1 MKYRMIVS
9 DMDGTLLRSDCTISE
24 RNADAI
30 RHATDSG
37 IKFVLATG
45 RPIQGV
51 RDYAAMLGLSGP
63 VITYNGA
70 VVVDLATEE
79 ILYEE
84 SMNRA
89 DAELSLRLGQEYDT
103 TMCIWSRGQLYVNKI
118 NGRAED
124 YKKISGVEPVVVTD
138 YTKILD
144 QGITKILWYDTPE
157 MIGQMPDVM
166 AAKGFTSTTF
176 CLSKPY
182 FLEFFSSNV
191 SKAAAVG
198 KVCEINGISPDEVI
212 AIGDAPNDLSMLEF
226 AGLGVAMENALDE
239 VKAAV
244 STVTKSNDDDGVAE
258 VIERYIMGGL

>member
-9 DMDGTLLRSDCTISE
+9 DMDGTLLRTDCTISK

-30 RHATDSG
+30 RRATDSG

-51 RDYAAMLGLSGP
+51 RSYAAMLGLSGP

-70 VVVDLATEE
+70 VVVDLDTEE

-103 TMCIWSRGQLYVNKI
+103 TMCIWSKGRLYVNKM
-118 NGRAED
+118 NDRADD
-124 YKKISGVEPVVVTD
+124 YMKISGVEPILVTD
-138 YTKILD
+138 FSEILD
-144 QGITKILWYDTPE
+144 SGITKILWYDTPE
-157 MIGQMPDVM
+157 MIGRMPDEM
-166 AAKGFTSTTF
+166 AKKGFISTTF
-176 CLSKPY
+176 CLSRPY

-198 KVCEINGISPDEVI
+198 KVCEINGISNDEVI
-212 AIGDAPNDLSMLEF
+212 ALGDAPNDLSMLEF

-258 VIERYIMGGL
+258 VIERFVLG